1 MEGKTLKEIY
11 EYDLVPDDDLQ
22 SSLDEWFN
30 CIMAKTVEELTI
42 ADICRMLR
50 QKICSVVA
58 IGRAIE
64 LLEEDPFVGDLYEGQ
79 LMITLY
85 NAKEKYLCKRYDDI
99 EPLLEK
105 AAFISKTHD
114 WVSEYEKF
122 DYLHT
127 LEAFGKKI
135 RDSRVVSPK

>member
-1 MEGKTLKEIY
+1 MKGKTLKEIY

-50 QKICSVVA
+50 QKI
-58 IGRAIE
+58 
-64 LLEEDPFVGDLYEGQ
+64 
-79 LMITLY
+79 
-85 NAKEKYLCKRYDDI
+85 YLCKRYDDI

-122 DYLHT
+122 DYLRT

>member
-1 MEGKTLKEIY
+1 MDGKTLKEIY

-30 CIMAKTVEELTI
+30 SIMEKTVEELTI

-58 IGRAIE
+58 IGKAIDM
-64 LLEEDPFVGDLYEGQ
+64 LEGQ
-79 LMITLY
+79 LMLTLY

-114 WVSEYEKF
+114 WASEYEKF

-127 LEAFGKKI
+127 LESFAKKI
-135 RDSRVVSPK
+135 RESRSA

>member
-1 MEGKTLKEIY
+1 MDEKTLKEIY
-11 EYDLVPDDDLQ
+11 EYDLVPDEGHQ
-22 SSLDEWFN
+22 YSLDEWFN
-30 CIMAKTVEELTI
+30 SIMSKTVDELTI

-50 QKICSVVA
+50 QKICSAVA
-58 IGRAIE
+58 IGKAIDM
-64 LLEEDPFVGDLYEGQ
+64 LNDDPFVGELYEGQ

-122 DYLHT
+122 EYLRT
-127 LEAFGKKI
+127 LEAFAKKI
-135 RDSRVVSPK
+135 RESKEV

>member
-1 MEGKTLKEIY
+1 MDGKTLREIY

-30 CIMAKTVEELTI
+30 CIMEKTVDELTI

-58 IGRAIE
+58 IGKAIDM
-64 LLEEDPFVGDLYEGQ
+64 LEKDPFTGDLYEGQ
-79 LMITLY
+79 LMLTLY
-85 NAKEKYLCKRYDDI
+85 NAKEKYLCRRYDDI

-105 AAFISKTHD
+105 AAFSSKTHD
-114 WVSEYEKF
+114 WASEYEKF

-127 LEAFGKKI
+127 IEAFGRKI
-135 RDSRVVSPK
+135 RDARADQLS

>member
-1 MEGKTLKEIY
+1 MDGKTLKEIY

-30 CIMAKTVEELTI
+30 SIMEKTVEELTI

-58 IGRAIE
+58 IGKAIDM
-64 LLEEDPFVGDLYEGQ
+64 LDEDPFVGELYEGQ
-79 LMITLY
+79 LMLTLY

-99 EPLLEK
+99 EPLLES
-105 AAFISKTHD
+105 AALRSKTHD
-114 WVSEYEKF
+114 WASEYEKF

-127 LEAFGKKI
+127 LESFAKKI
-135 RDSRVVSPK
+135 RESRSA